1 MPTFSATAQSSSA
14 IEVSW
19 NLTDVDPG
27 YLFDALSI
35 TQTAPDGQQT
45 PQNLPPNDVVQIGT
59 TLFTGL
65 QPNTTYTYVIYA
77 VWDDGQGGIGFT
89 YNPQPGITCV
99 TKAAQSASS
108 GTQGTGS
115 SSTNAGP
122 ALGPITGLTAKWN
135 APDYNQVTVDFTAG
149 KNSTAAV
156 TQFKGP
162 SNYKTSTVIYRN
174 AIQPP
179 DKSVPISFAVEH
191 LKPGAYTIT
200 VTETY
205 KTYSNSATYYLA
217 APPPPGALTD
227 VSASWNAGYSAVI
240 LSWKQGSGTTTTSMT
255 LQRFAGEVSASGT
268 PPEPVQIPLTSPYTD
283 TPTSITSSSQYQY
296 KLTASNAFGQT
307 SASSNLLG
315 PPTAPAAPGN
325 VVAEWSVKYTQA
337 KVTWDADL
345 HADSYEVV
353 LFRTDGDGPFQ
364 SILRQA
370 GDYPNITS
378 TSFTGPLT
386 GQYLTSYQ
394 YQVIAH
400 NRFGSNS
407 SALTNA
413 EALLVPAPSSPST
426 SEGSTPDDPG
436 HTLIKNTAP

>member
-156 TQFKGP
+156 TEFKGP

-217 APPPPGALTD
+217 APPPPGADRRFGELECR
-227 VSASWNAGYSAVI
+227 
-240 LSWKQGSGTTTTSMT
+240 
-255 LQRFAGEVSASGT
+255 LQRGDPVLETGLRHDDDEHDAAAFRGRSLGLGHPAG
-268 PPEPVQIPLTSPYTD
+268 
-283 TPTSITSSSQYQY
+283 
-296 KLTASNAFGQT
+296 
-307 SASSNLLG
+307 
-315 PPTAPAAPGN
+315 
-325 VVAEWSVKYTQA
+325 
-337 KVTWDADL
+337 
-345 HADSYEVV
+345 
-353 LFRTDGDGPFQ
+353 
-364 SILRQA
+364 
-370 GDYPNITS
+370 
-378 TSFTGPLT
+378 TGP
-386 GQYLTSYQ
+386 
-394 YQVIAH
+394 
-400 NRFGSNS
+400 NS
-407 SALTNA
+407 LDITIYRYSH
-413 EALLVPAPSSPST
+413 EYH
-426 SEGSTPDDPG
+426 E
-436 HTLIKNTAP
+436 